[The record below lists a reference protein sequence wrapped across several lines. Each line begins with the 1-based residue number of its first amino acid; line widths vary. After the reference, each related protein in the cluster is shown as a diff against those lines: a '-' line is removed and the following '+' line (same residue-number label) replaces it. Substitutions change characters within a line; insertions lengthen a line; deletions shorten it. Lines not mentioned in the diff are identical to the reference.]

1 MCGIAGYF
9 AKNLDNSYIGF
20 LEKAIRTLSKRGP
33 DLQKCVQLSKNVGM
47 AHARLSILDV
57 SDAGNQPM
65 TDESGRFT
73 IIFNGEIFNF
83 KELKK
88 RFLGDVILRSGSD
101 TEVLLYLFKLM
112 GKDCLKHINGFF
124 AFAIFDKH
132 SDSIF
137 LARDRFGI
145 KPLHLYT
152 DENLVIFGSEIKALL
167 RFPIKKEI
175 NYDSLN
181 LYLQLNY
188 LPPGS
193 SMLHNFQKLLP
204 GHFATIDAT
213 GVVVI
218 DRYYSIPFETG
229 TVISARGLDYDA
241 AKNKLKQVVQDA
253 VERRLVSDV
262 PLGSF
267 LSGGVDSSIISAC
280 AVKHVPHLNT
290 FSLGYSDDPFFD
302 ETKYANKVAQ
312 KLKTEHTVFAVTND
326 EMFEN
331 IFSVLDYIDEPF
343 ADSSAIAVFL
353 LSKKTRSRVTV
364 ALSGDGGDELFAGY
378 NKHAAELNARNET
391 VLNKVLKAS
400 LPVLKMLPKS
410 RQSAAGNLFRQAQRY
425 SEGLYLSRNERYWK
439 WCSLTNKGK
448 VLQLLVDHRQFSEAE
463 RLEKNIEKMITA
475 KGDLNDILFA
485 DMNLVLPGD
494 MLTKVDLM
502 SMANSLEIRVPL
514 LDYNVVNYA
523 FSLPSQF
530 KIGKGETKKI
540 LKDAFRKMLPEEIF
554 TRRKHG
560 FEVPLLRWLQ
570 TGLRSLIEEDLLQPQ
585 FIVEQKIFD
594 PVAVESL
601 KAKLFSNNPEDSH
614 ATVWALVVFQ
624 YWYKKFLLAD
634 A

>member
-1 MCGIAGYF
+1 MCGITGYF
-9 AKNLDNSYIGF
+9 SKNDEQGYDCFLD
-20 LEKAIRTLSKRGP
+20 KAIKTLSKRGP
-33 DLQKCVQLSKNVGM
+33 DLQKCVRLSKKVGF

-57 SDAGNQPM
+57 SDAGSQPM
-65 TDESGRFT
+65 TDDSGRFT

-88 RFLGDVILRSGSD
+88 RFLSDIVLHSGSD

-112 GKDCLKHINGFF
+112 GEECLRHLNGFF
-124 AFAIFDKH
+124 AFAIFDKQNE
-132 SDSIF
+132 SVF

-145 KPLHLYT
+145 KPLHLYN
-152 DENLVIFGSEIKALL
+152 DESVIIFGSEIKALL
-167 RFPIKKEI
+167 SFPVKREI
-175 NYDSLN
+175 NFDSLN

-188 LPPGS
+188 LPAGS

-204 GHFATIDAT
+204 GHFATINAA
-213 GVVVI
+213 GELKI
-218 DRYYSIPFETG
+218 EKYYSIPFEPG
-229 TVISARGLDYDA
+229 TIISADGMDYNT
-241 AKNKLKQVVQDA
+241 AKNKLKQIIEDA

-267 LSGGVDSSIISAC
+267 LSGGVDSSIVSAC

-290 FSLGYSDDPFFD
+290 FSLGYKDDPFFD
-302 ETKYANKVAQ
+302 ETKYANKVAE

-353 LSKKTRSRVTV
+353 LSKKTRNKVTV

-378 NKHAAELNARNET
+378 NKHAAELNVRKRT
-391 VLNKVLKAS
+391 LLNKVVKSS
-400 LPVLKMLPKS
+400 LPALKLLPKS
-410 RQSAAGNLFRQAQRY
+410 RQSKAGNLFRQVQRY
-425 SEGLYLSRNERYWK
+425 SQGLYLSRKDRYWE
-439 WCSLTNKGK
+439 WCSLTNKDQ
-448 VLQLLVDHRQFSEAE
+448 VLQLLLDYKLFPEAA
-463 RLEKNIEKMITA
+463 KVQQSIGKMITE
-475 KGDLNDILFA
+475 KGNLNDILFA

-523 FSLPSQF
+523 FSLPSEF
-530 KIGKGETKKI
+530 KIVQGETKKI
-540 LKDAFRKMLPEEIF
+540 LKDAFRDMLPEEIF
-554 TRRKHG
+554 TRNKHG

-570 TGLRSLIEEDLLQPQ
+570 TGLRSLIEENLLQPQ
-585 FIVEQKIFD
+585 FIADQKIFD
-594 PVAVESL
+594 PLAIESL
-601 KAKLFSNNPEDSH
+601 KAKLFSSNPEDSH
-614 ATVWALVVFQ
+614 ATVWAIVVFQ